1 MEVEYIGFFFFFC
14 PFSLT
19 NDKDLRVKFE
29 KPIEKR
35 SDHQ

>member
-1 MEVEYIGFFFFFC
+1 MKVEYIGFFFLPFFI
-14 PFSLT
+14 
-19 NDKDLRVKFE
+19 DKDLRVKFE

>member
-1 MEVEYIGFFFFFC
+1 MEVEYIGGFFFF
-14 PFSLT
+14 PFFI
-19 NDKDLRVKFE
+19 DKDLRVKFE